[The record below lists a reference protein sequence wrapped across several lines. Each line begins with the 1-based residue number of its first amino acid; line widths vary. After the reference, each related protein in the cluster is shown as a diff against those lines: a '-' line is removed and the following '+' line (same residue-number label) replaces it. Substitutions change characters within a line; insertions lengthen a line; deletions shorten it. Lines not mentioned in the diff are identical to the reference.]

1 MLKKKLPI
9 ARKAIIGAALIP
21 GILLGGVVS
30 VSAAQAVPA
39 TSSHSAVS
47 VTAAAETRELR
58 LPAGTA
64 SAVTGAA
71 DVAPGTTASGEKRIN
86 IGPVVSWIKSN
97 VGWLWNGLVNAVRS
111 GWGAFLNWWNSL
123 AGWIRWS
130 IEQVAGAG
138 VGAIFEALRHY
149 LFGW

>member
-1 MLKKKLPI
+1 MLKRKLPI
-9 ARKAIIGAALIP
+9 VRRAIIGAALIP

-30 VSAAQAVPA
+30 VSAAQAAPVA
-39 TSSHSAVS
+39 SSYSTTSVVAV
-47 VTAAAETRELR
+47 AEARELR

-64 SAVTGAA
+64 SAATGAV

-86 IGPVVSWIKSN
+86 IGPVVSWIKNN
-97 VGWLWNGLVNAVRS
+97 VGWLWNGLVNAVKA
-111 GWGAFLNWWNSL
+111 GWGAFVGWWNGL

-138 VGAIFEALRHY
+138 VWEIFVALRQY
-149 LFGW
+149 ILGW